1 MEEQEDHHQTR
12 DRPGAEAEAAL
23 MQMTEPTQVFDKV
36 VMEEQ
41 ELQLLYQDHQL
52 LTLEA
57 AEEQLNLVDQMD
69 QAALEAAAQ
78 VEHQGK
84 LERQIKAAEA
94 ALDLTQDHLLIQVAE
109 QVDQVLLL

>member
-1 MEEQEDHHQTR
+1 
-12 DRPGAEAEAAL
+12 
-23 MQMTEPTQVFDKV
+23 
-36 VMEEQ
+36 
-41 ELQLLYQDHQL
+41 
-52 LTLEA
+52 
-57 AEEQLNLVDQMD
+57 MD

-109 QVDQVLLL
+109 QADQVLLL

>member
-1 MEEQEDHHQTR
+1 
-12 DRPGAEAEAAL
+12 

-109 QVDQVLLL
+109 QADQVLLL